1 MVQSLAGSFSAKSP
15 VPPYFSLWCDFNGD
29 VWIELGA
36 RTPQRKI
43 KLTPA
48 IGTYPDS
55 NVSADD
61 TGTLSPTRRAFGS
74 TDQALG
80 GVSVIETT
88 TPSLFFSC
96 CVVHGFK
103 ATTSTP
109 RPKNSVST
117 LLNVVCRTL
126 YKT

>member
-1 MVQSLAGSFSAKSP
+1 MVQSVAGSFSAKSP
-15 VPPYFSLWCDFNGD
+15 VRQYFSLWCDFNGD

-43 KLTPA
+43 ELTPA

-55 NVSADD
+55 NGSADD

-74 TDQALG
+74 TNQAL

-88 TPSLFFSC
+88 TSSLFFSC

-109 RPKNSVST
+109 RPKNSAST